1 MSPNP
6 PVQSEPPL
14 FKSQAAGGNP
24 FPSMSEDEIIDKIY
38 NSVAISV
45 SRYFDESSFS
55 QPQGRRILVLT
66 KEGIENAVRGKKNNA
81 IPLDPPPSLRQIYAL
96 AILLLLSPAQAASMT
111 GYSLEDL
118 H

>member
-6 PVQSEPPL
+6 PVQNEPPL
-14 FKSQAAGGNP
+14 FKGGNP
-24 FPSMSEDEIIDKIY
+24 FPSLSEDEIIDKIY

-45 SRYFDESSFS
+45 SRYFDESNFA

-66 KEGIENAVRGKKNNA
+66 KEGIENAVRGKN
-81 IPLDPPPSLRQIYAL
+81 IGLPLDPPPTLRQIYAL